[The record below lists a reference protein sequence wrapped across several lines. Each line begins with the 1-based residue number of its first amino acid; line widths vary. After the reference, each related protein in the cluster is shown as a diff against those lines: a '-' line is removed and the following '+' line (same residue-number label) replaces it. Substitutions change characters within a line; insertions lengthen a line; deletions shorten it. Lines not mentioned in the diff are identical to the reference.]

1 MKEEREMHAST
12 ANLYSKTVFKVY
24 SDLRYNG
31 EVVHTTQEEA
41 QGYEKQGNFPEG
53 EKSPNIT

>member
-1 MKEEREMHAST
+1 MHAST
-12 ANLYSKTVFKVY
+12 AKLYSKTIFKVY

-31 EVVHTTQEEA
+31 KIAHTTQE
-41 QGYEKQGNFPEG
+41 GDTKVTKKGKVSEG